1 MTVRSKLS
9 TAKTVILSEGPFS
22 FIRKTYKQFILP
34 FLYLPFCYL
43 VVRKVKSGNHSI
55 HELINFTFEACGGYL
70 APMQIKSELAS
81 FMESVR
87 DQKPQVVMEI
97 GTARGGSLFLLA
109 RMASQDALIISLD
122 IPGGK
127 LGGYP
132 SWKIPLYKSFAS
144 DRQNIAIVK
153 ADSHDERTVGKIQNI
168 LAGRKVDILFIDAD
182 HTYQGVK
189 RDFDLYSSL
198 VRPCG
203 RIFFH
208 DVVTQMPPKPNSQ
221 FHKLWKSDVEL
232 IWKSGVDKFWTE
244 IKERF
249 EYKEFIEDREQGWAG
264 IGYVVMK

>member
-1 MTVRSKLS
+1 MSVTSKL
-9 TAKTVILSEGPFS
+9 TAAKSILTKEGPFRLFS
-22 FIRKTYKQFILP
+22 KTFKQFVLP
-34 FLYLPFCYL
+34 FLYLPTIHL
-43 VVRKVKSGNHSI
+43 AVKKAKKSGHSVR
-55 HELINFTFEACGGYL
+55 ELIDFTFDACGGYL

-109 RMASQDALIISLD
+109 QMAPKNALIISLD

-144 DRQNIAIVK
+144 GRQRIAIVK
-153 ADSHDERTVGKIQNI
+153 ADSHDERTVGKIEKI
-168 LAGRKVDILFIDAD
+168 LGGRKIDLLFIDAD

-189 RDFDLYSSL
+189 RDFDLYSPL
-198 VRPCG
+198 VRPGG
-203 RIFFH
+203 RVAFH
-208 DVVTQMPPKPNSQ
+208 DVATKIPAT
-221 FHKLWKSDVEL
+221 FKSE
-232 IWKSGVDKFWTE
+232 VDIFWTE
-244 IKERF
+244 LKQEY
-249 EYKEFIEDREQGWAG
+249 EYKEFVEDWQQGWAG